1 MATVKDSDTN
11 LWLHNKLGDSED
23 LWSGISSV
31 GAQLKGDLLKNV
43 FACFKGLHSTVKL
56 KMLMAILH
64 MPRRNVDEFQGELNA
79 IIHLARSDPD
89 QWVSIVGD
97 ILQTYPST
105 GSLNLDVEEE
115 HQFVAEVLY
124 DLRKHMSETDS
135 NSLLPLEC
143 QYLNK
148 NALNQLVGMQA
159 PPIKHFTLK
168 RKPKSAALR
177 AELLQKSVEAAQQT
191 KKQVGSSTVPTKNR
205 TRKMDDTA
213 PLRGIP
219 KSTTGFR
226 AAPSLPRTIPL
237 NRRMAFNREGGTK
250 LLDITEQPLGGANRE
265 AKKRKKQAELEA
277 QEQAKKDKE
286 AAQAATPDYAA
297 AFMSPASV
305 KPATTTN
312 PLDKLEE
319 TAAPSYAPAAS
330 QSKPSKPPSSLLKN
344 LEQPLSTKTARD
356 NLQHQLQQSLE
367 QSGFNLQNPT
377 VTVAP
382 TPATPTS
389 QPPVKPPPKPTVTS
403 PTFQQPGASVGMTP
417 VPPTAVPVE
426 PTPPAQVPPAAA
438 MAGASGASGAQ
449 KKNLSL
455 TRDQMVAAQE
465 MFRQS
470 NKVTR
475 PEKAL
480 ILGFMAGARDNPC
493 PQQGDIVTI
502 RLSENREMVPRA
514 DDLGTDEMTVDTY
527 FEMNYATG
535 KWRRYKKYRPL

>member
-1 MATVKDSDTN
+1 MRWESVTRLYTTSGRFTILYPQSDVKIN
-11 LWLHNKLGDSED
+11 
-23 LWSGISSV
+23 
-31 GAQLKGDLLKNV
+31 
-43 FACFKGLHSTVKL
+43 FA
-56 KMLMAILH
+56 
-64 MPRRNVDEFQGELNA
+64 PFQGELNA
-79 IIHLARSDPD
+79 IIHLARSDSD

-97 ILQTYPST
+97 ILHTYPST
-105 GSLNLDVEEE
+105 GSLNLDVEED

-124 DLRKHMSETDS
+124 DLRKHLSETDS

-177 AELLQKSVEAAQQT
+177 AELLQKSAEAAQQT

-205 TRKMDDTA
+205 TRKLDDTA
-213 PLRGIP
+213 PLKGIP
-219 KSTTGFR
+219 KSTAGFR
-226 AAPSLPRTIPL
+226 AAPSMPRTIPL

-250 LLDITEQPLGGANRE
+250 LLDIMEQPLGGANRE

-312 PLDKLEE
+312 PLDKLDEPP
-319 TAAPSYAPAAS
+319 TPSYAPAAS
-330 QSKPSKPPSSLLKN
+330 QSKPSKPPTSLLKN
-344 LEQPLSTKTARD
+344 LDQPLSTKTARD

-377 VTVAP
+377 ST
-382 TPATPTS
+382 TATPT
-389 QPPVKPPPKPTVTS
+389 PTTPTPPPTAKPAPKPAPVT
-403 PTFQQPGASVGMTP
+403 PTYPQPGASVGLPPLVGLPTTP
-417 VPPTAVPVE
+417 TE
-426 PTPPAQVPPAAA
+426 PTVAPAQVPAAAA
-438 MAGASGASGAQ
+438 MAGASGAQ

-502 RLSENREMVPRA
+502 RLSENRELVPHA
-514 DDLGTDEMTVDTY
+514 EEMGTVEMTVDTY
-527 FEMNYATG
+527 FEMNYSSG

>member
-31 GAQLKGDLLKNV
+31 SSQLQGDVLKNV
-43 FACFKGLHSTVKL
+43 FVCFQSLQPTVKL
-56 KMLMAILH
+56 KMLMSILH
-64 MPRRNVDEFQGELNA
+64 MPRRNVDEFQVELNA
-79 IIHLARSDPD
+79 IIHLARNDSD

-97 ILQTYPST
+97 ILHTYPST
-105 GSLNLDVEEE
+105 GSLNLEIEED

-124 DLRKHMSETDS
+124 DLRKHLSKTDS

-159 PPIKHFTLK
+159 PPVKHFALK

-177 AELLQKSVEAAQQT
+177 AELLQKSAEAAQQT
-191 KKQVGSSTVPTKNR
+191 KKQVGASTVPTKNR
-205 TRKMDDTA
+205 TRKMDDSV
-213 PLRGIP
+213 PLKGIP
-219 KSTTGFR
+219 KATPGFR
-226 AAPSLPRTIPL
+226 AAPALPRTIPI

-250 LLDITEQPLGGANRE
+250 LLDITDQPLGGNNRE

-312 PLDKLEE
+312 PLDKLDEPSV
-319 TAAPSYAPAAS
+319 PSYAPAATT
-330 QSKPSKPPSSLLKN
+330 SKPNKPTSSLLKGFD
-344 LEQPLSTKTARD
+344 QPTPSLSTKTARD

-367 QSGFNLQNPT
+367 QSGFNLQNPNP
-377 VTVAP
+377 VPGP
-382 TPATPTS
+382 TATPTPQNPASQPAPATPSYPQTGAIGVPS
-389 QPPVKPPPKPTVTS
+389 GTPLGTVGEA
-403 PTFQQPGASVGMTP
+403 PGLAPSTASTMT
-417 VPPTAVPVE
+417 T
-426 PTPPAQVPPAAA
+426 
-438 MAGASGASGAQ
+438 GSGAQ
-449 KKNLSL
+449 KKALSL

-493 PQQGDIVTI
+493 PQQGEIVTI
-502 RLSENREMVPRA
+502 RLSENREMVPQAEGSGA
-514 DDLGTDEMTVDTY
+514 DDMVVDTY
-527 FEMNYATG
+527 FEMNYSTG
-535 KWRRYKKYRPL
+535 KWKRYKKYKPL